1 MVDRCVHLHE
11 RHSVV
16 LPGCRLRPA
25 TTHVSKESSMA
36 NAPVNI
42 TITGAAGNIGY
53 ALLFRIASG
62 ALLGPAEGYDERL
75 CVRMHPRLHG
85 RRAAHPDK

>member
-1 MVDRCVHLHE
+1 
-11 RHSVV
+11 
-16 LPGCRLRPA
+16 
-25 TTHVSKESSMA
+25 MA

-62 ALLGPAEGYDERL
+62 ALLGPDQRVNLRL
-75 CVRMHPRLHG
+75 LDGLGFADVFVEDVEDGGVLAVGGARSAGGLKALIRSIT
-85 RRAAHPDK
+85 